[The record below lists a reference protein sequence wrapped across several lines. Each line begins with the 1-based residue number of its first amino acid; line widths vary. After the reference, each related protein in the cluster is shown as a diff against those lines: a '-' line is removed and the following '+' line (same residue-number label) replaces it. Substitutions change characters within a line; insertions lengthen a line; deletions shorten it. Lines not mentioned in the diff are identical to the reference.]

1 VSGFAV
7 WDGVTR
13 IPGVILERRRAEEIY
28 DRARLQVIDPGLL
41 QQGESDGGG
50 AVEATRTSVFS
61 ARVVPI
67 PGYGTKRL
75 ELEYHET
82 VPVENLRSAFALPLR
97 PDAYNAQTA
106 RRLRIAFSLSSAHAI
121 RDFQVT
127 GTSYP
132 LAITAQTPTRVA
144 GTFTGENVTFSEDF
158 SVEFGIDPAAADTLA
173 ILTHRNPAPA
183 LPGPADT
190 APRAAAPRPGFFQAS
205 ALLAPGAASTGA
217 AAAPRTIVALFD
229 TSLSMTPEKLD
240 RSFRALET
248 ALLSLRPADHFN
260 LSLFNSETTLFSP
273 SPVAADTAAV
283 ERALAFVRAGR
294 LRGGTDLQAAL
305 DLALR
310 QADRGTG
317 DRYLLVLSDAS
328 GTQGTIANAR
338 LATWYAGRRASLAAD
353 RRPRT
358 YLFGVGDDTNVP
370 LLRMLSQDQGLMEM
384 VRSTEPI
391 DFKLRAFLSRI
402 GARPVE
408 NLQLRVDPASA
419 VDLVYPLDPITF
431 GGSVATWV
439 GQYAT
444 PAARATFTARGV
456 RDGRAVEMRADAPL
470 PAESPDHEDIGRRW
484 ARARVDALLDAIAR
498 NGEDRATVDEIIRL
512 AREHTFV
519 TPYTSFLAAPRALLR
534 PRVIKPGDPVLR
546 VATDASITSVT
557 ALFPFGLIKPLRYLD
572 DEDVWQTRFLAPVHM
587 TDGTYEVRLVM
598 RDREGRMYRESKSF
612 VIASQPP
619 TLRVSLPRTSARRGE
634 TIRIRADAS
643 KTTRTI
649 VARLYGAAPVDL
661 HWNPAEKVSTGTL
674 TIPVDLAPGEY
685 VLRVIAEDMAH
696 NVAAQEV
703 TVDVLP

>member
-1 VSGFAV
+1 VWLLVALLLAPIVLLGDAGVLVPSDGDGPDPSILSLDLMDVDIRIDNGDARVAIRQVFASHRAQILEGEYRFSLPGRATVSGFAV

-260 LSLFNSETTLFSP
+260 LILFNSETTLFSP

-283 ERALAFVRAGR
+283 ERAL
-294 LRGGTDLQAAL
+294 Q
-305 DLALR
+305 
-310 QADRGTG
+310 
-317 DRYLLVLSDAS
+317 
-328 GTQGTIANAR
+328 
-338 LATWYAGRRASLAAD
+338 
-353 RRPRT
+353 
-358 YLFGVGDDTNVP
+358 
-370 LLRMLSQDQGLMEM
+370 
-384 VRSTEPI
+384 
-391 DFKLRAFLSRI
+391 
-402 GARPVE
+402 
-408 NLQLRVDPASA
+408 
-419 VDLVYPLDPITF
+419 
-431 GGSVATWV
+431 
-439 GQYAT
+439 
-444 PAARATFTARGV
+444 
-456 RDGRAVEMRADAPL
+456 RADA
-470 PAESPDHEDIGRRW
+470 G
-484 ARARVDALLDAIAR
+484 
-498 NGEDRATVDEIIRL
+498 
-512 AREHTFV
+512 
-519 TPYTSFLAAPRALLR
+519 
-534 PRVIKPGDPVLR
+534 
-546 VATDASITSVT
+546 
-557 ALFPFGLIKPLRYLD
+557 
-572 DEDVWQTRFLAPVHM
+572 
-587 TDGTYEVRLVM
+587 
-598 RDREGRMYRESKSF
+598 
-612 VIASQPP
+612 
-619 TLRVSLPRTSARRGE
+619 
-634 TIRIRADAS
+634 
-643 KTTRTI
+643 
-649 VARLYGAAPVDL
+649 
-661 HWNPAEKVSTGTL
+661 
-674 TIPVDLAPGEY
+674 
-685 VLRVIAEDMAH
+685 
-696 NVAAQEV
+696 
-703 TVDVLP
+703 